1 MSKYELIFETELN
14 RLKGNFVLNN
24 STIPENTTKSKR
36 NIELRNFL
44 SNLNKFKYKKQ
55 LEKETIEKPI
65 NISNWDDLTE
75 EFKNQT
81 IINFMNKHKIVST
94 INKTKTD
101 IEDNIGKI
109 YKYNKLNRQI
119 EYIKKQ
125 NKKKNNLKGFF
136 TN

>member
-1 MSKYELIFETELN
+1 MSNYELIFENELK
-14 RLKGNFVLNN
+14 RLKGEPILNISVEKTN
-24 STIPENTTKSKR
+24 KSSKR

-55 LEKETIEKPI
+55 LDKDNIEKPI
-65 NISNWDDLTE
+65 NISNWDDLTDE
-75 EFKNQT
+75 NKNQA
-81 IINFMNKHKIVST
+81 IINFMNKHKIVLTVYKLKS
-94 INKTKTD
+94 D
-101 IEDNIGKI
+101 IEDNMGTI
-109 YKYNKLNRQI
+109 YKFNKLNKQI